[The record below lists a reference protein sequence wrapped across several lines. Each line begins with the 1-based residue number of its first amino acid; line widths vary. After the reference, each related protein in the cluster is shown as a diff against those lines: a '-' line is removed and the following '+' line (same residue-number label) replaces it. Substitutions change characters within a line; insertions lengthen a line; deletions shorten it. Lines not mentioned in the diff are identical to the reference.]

1 MHPPG
6 SMSSIP
12 RQLWSKRRERPVFVV
27 VSLLTIG
34 TLLSWLLVEHHLRQG
49 GVGLAYS
56 FNDFSAY
63 TTALNR
69 WLEGTQMYVPQDN
82 GGYFGEYLYPPVT
95 VLVFYPFETTG
106 FEAGAML
113 FGFTS
118 IVLLWLGLEAVAR
131 TLGYR
136 LRIWERLG
144 LLVAI
149 FAFQPVIR
157 NFRWAQTATLLTALL
172 CFAFYFQERAE
183 SGTALYG
190 DGQLS
195 DRTRSLFRY
204 GSGALTT
211 LGSSFKLFFATSG
224 AHLLRDRKRFAGA
237 IAAGAALAVASLA
250 IFGVETNLQ
259 YIDVLTWG
267 KGWGESQPLYIW
279 DTAAAYRPM
288 HVFGGFGLYLKIL
301 GILGVIALTLLT
313 RADESAA
320 ARRLTFA
327 LGIAVIPLFAPKA
340 DSHDLVVLVL
350 PALILLAHELNR
362 PDGHAWVP
370 VLSVLLLHLHR
381 YALELL
387 TKPEGDFPGAAI
399 LYDAGPFLQPGM
411 WGTFLLVGL
420 VGYRVAEHAELSTLR
435 SLVARGE

>member
-1 MHPPG
+1 MHAPG
-6 SMSSIP
+6 IMPSIP
-12 RQLWSKRRERPVFVV
+12 RQLWSYRRERPVFVL
-27 VSLLTIG
+27 VSVLTLG
-34 TLLSWLLVEHHLRQG
+34 TLLGWLLVEHHLRQG
-49 GVGLAYS
+49 GIGLAYS

-63 TTALNR
+63 TGALNG
-69 WLEGTQMYVPQDN
+69 WLENGQMYVEQPN

-106 FEAGAML
+106 FDVGAML

-118 IVLLWLGLEAVAR
+118 IVLLWLGLDAVAR

-149 FAFQPVIR
+149 FSFQPAIR
-157 NFRWAQTATLLTALL
+157 NFRWAQTATFLAAFL

-183 SGTALYG
+183 RETSPYG
-190 DGQLS
+190 DS
-195 DRTRSLFRY
+195 EVSERTRSLFRY
-204 GSGALTT
+204 ASGAATT
-211 LGSSFKLFFATSG
+211 IGSSFKLFYATSG

-237 IAAGAALAVASLA
+237 IGAGIVLLVASLG
-250 IFGVETNLQ
+250 IFGLETNLT

-267 KGWGESQPLYIW
+267 KGWGENRALYLW

-288 HVFGGFGLYLKIL
+288 HIFGGLGLYLKIL
-301 GILGVIALTLLT
+301 GILGVIALTLAT
-313 RADESAA
+313 RADESTA

-340 DSHDLVVLVL
+340 DSHDLVVMLL
-350 PALILLAHELNR
+350 PAVILLAHELDR
-362 PDGHAWVP
+362 SDGHAWVP

-387 TKPEGDFPGAAI
+387 TKPDGNFPYAAT
-399 LYDAGPFLQPGM
+399 LYDIGAVLQPGM

-420 VGYRVAEHAELSTLR
+420 IGVRVTEHASVPDPRVLLDSD
-435 SLVARGE
+435 G